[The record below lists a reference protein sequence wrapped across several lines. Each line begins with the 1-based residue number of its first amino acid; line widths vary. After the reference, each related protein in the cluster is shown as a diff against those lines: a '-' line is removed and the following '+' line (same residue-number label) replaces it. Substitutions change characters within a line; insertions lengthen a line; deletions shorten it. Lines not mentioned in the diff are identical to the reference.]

1 MTSDIPCRASTA
13 DYNVGHYPVR
23 VKYMP
28 IALRMHTK
36 LTLIVSLLLTVLLA
50 GGAAIT
56 VDRFEKALVAE
67 IFRSQYAMLSS
78 AAEELDTRMATAH
91 LTLIAA
97 AAAIPRDA
105 LNDADRLQTILD
117 QRDDLHSIFDNHIF
131 IFTPEG
137 TMFTESPFAPNRRGK
152 DFSYREYI
160 KNTVAGG
167 KPYISDPYITT
178 QAHKHPVIMMTAPIF
193 DADGKMRA
201 ILSASLDLMRDNFLG
216 KLAQRKV
223 GKSGYYYLTTGDR
236 VMVMHPDKQRIFK
249 PFPPG
254 GNAAYDAAINGFQG
268 TRETVN
274 TYGKHMYATF
284 KRLSQKT
291 WVLAVNYPVD
301 EALAPVADFQ
311 LTVLMFTLFGLIA
324 SALLIHWLM
333 GRLLQPVQALTRH
346 MSTLSG
352 KSGAARVLPVSSE
365 DEAGQLT
372 RSFNDMV
379 TTLDRQ
385 KQELADK
392 EALYRTVVRFATDFI
407 FWRSPD
413 GQIRYVSENAE
424 KVTGYPA
431 AAFRTSP
438 QLLDDIIHPEDRAAW
453 QQHLLNVEATD
464 DVEARDFRI
473 VTRSGEVRWV
483 SHLCQ
488 KVIDER
494 GQVAGIRG
502 SHSDVT
508 ARKHSESRLRLAGA
522 VFDSAREA
530 ILVSNQ
536 NNEIVA
542 VNPAFTEITGYS
554 ESEVIGLNP
563 RLLKSGETPVENYT
577 AMWRDLRLH
586 GYWQGEFSNRR
597 KDGSVYEVLAALSA
611 VHDEQ
616 GRLTHYVGIESD
628 ISAMKAAEER
638 IEHLAYHD
646 ALTGLPNRLLLLERA
661 DLALAL
667 AARRREMAAI
677 LFLDLDRFKDVNDS
691 LGHAAGDA
699 LLIEAGKRLVGL
711 TRETDTVSRL
721 GGDEFVVLLPGADQN
736 GAKEVSDKI
745 LQQMRMAFVVEG
757 HNLTMSTSIG
767 IALYP
772 KDGSDIGELLKNADT
787 ALYRAK
793 QEGRNTQAFYDRE
806 MNIATFEKLVL
817 ESELKAAIQNG
828 DLVTYYQPKVRLED
842 ERLIGAEALVRW
854 RHPQHGLIPPGQF
867 IPVAE
872 TSGLIDE
879 LCHWVLDDVFRQLA
893 EWRREGL
900 RQISVAVNL
909 SPRNFRSAHLIPHL
923 QSLLTTYALPADAIE
938 LELTESILLEAGE
951 QVLSNLLAIKHLG
964 IGLAIDDFGTGY
976 SSLGYLRRLPISVL
990 KIDQSFVRDLE
1001 SDLDDRTL
1009 AGSIIALGHSLG
1021 LSVIAEGLETLA
1033 QRDILMEL
1041 GCRTGQGYLYSRP
1054 ISAEEFRTWVVAG
1067 GPPAPL
1073 ASLQP

>member
-1 MTSDIPCRASTA
+1 
-13 DYNVGHYPVR
+13 
-23 VKYMP
+23 MP
-28 IALRMHTK
+28 ITMRMRTK
-36 LTLIVSLLLTVLLA
+36 LTLIVSVLLTFLLA

-67 IFRSQYAMLSS
+67 IFRGQFAMLSS

-97 AAAIPRDA
+97 AATIPRDA
-105 LNDADRLQTILD
+105 LDDADRLQSILD

-137 TMFTESPFAPNRRGK
+137 AMFTESPFAPNRRGK

-167 KPYISDPYITT
+167 KPYISNPYITT

-193 DADGKMRA
+193 DANGKMRA
-201 ILSASLDLMRDNFLG
+201 ILAASLDLMRDNFLG

-254 GNAAYDAAINGFQG
+254 GNAAYDAAMNGFQG

-284 KRLSQKT
+284 KRLRQKP

-311 LTVLMFTLFGLIA
+311 LTVLMFTLFGLIV

-333 GRLLQPVQALTRH
+333 GRLLQPVQELTRH

-385 KQELADK
+385 KQELTDK
-392 EALYRTVVRFATDFI
+392 EALYRTVVRFAADFI
-407 FWRSPD
+407 FWRGPD

-424 KVTGYPA
+424 KVTGYPPE
-431 AAFRTSP
+431 AFHKTP
-438 QLLDDIIHPEDRAAW
+438 ALLDDMIHPEDRAAW
-453 QQHLLNVEATD
+453 LHHLDNLDT
-464 DVEARDFRI
+464 DVEPHDYRI
-473 VTRSGEVRWV
+473 ITASGEVRWV

-488 KVIDER
+488 KVIDEH
-494 GQVAGIRG
+494 GQIAGIRG
-502 SHSDVT
+502 SHSDIT
-508 ARKHSESRLRLAGA
+508 ARKLSESRLRLAGA

-530 ILVSNQ
+530 ILVCNQ
-536 NNEIVA
+536 HSEIVA
-542 VNPAFTEITGYS
+542 VNPAFTQITGYG
-554 ESEVIGLNP
+554 ESEVLGKNP
-563 RLLKSGETPVENYT
+563 RLLKSGETPLEHYIS
-577 AMWRDLRLH
+577 MWRDLRLH
-586 GYWQGEFSNRR
+586 GHWQGEFSNRR
-597 KDGSVYEVLAALSA
+597 KDGSIYDVLAALSA
-611 VHDEQ
+611 VNDDQ

-667 AARRREMAAI
+667 SARRRETAAI

-699 LLIEAGKRLVGL
+699 LLSEAGRRLVTL

-721 GGDEFVVLLPGADQN
+721 GGDEFIVLLPNVDEA
-736 GAKEVSDKI
+736 GAKEVAEKI
-745 LQQMRMAFVVEG
+745 LKLMRATFVVEG
-757 HNLTMSTSIG
+757 HNLSLSTSIG
-767 IALYP
+767 IAVYP
-772 KDGSDIGELLKNADT
+772 KDGGDMGELMKNADT

-793 QEGRNTQAFYDRE
+793 QDGRNTLAFYDRE

-828 DLVTYYQPKVRLED
+828 DLVTYYQPKLHLD
-842 ERLIGAEALVRW
+842 GERLIGAEALVRW

-990 KIDQSFVRDLE
+990 KIDQSFVSDLE

-1054 ISAEEFRTWVVAG
+1054 ISAEEFRAWVVAG